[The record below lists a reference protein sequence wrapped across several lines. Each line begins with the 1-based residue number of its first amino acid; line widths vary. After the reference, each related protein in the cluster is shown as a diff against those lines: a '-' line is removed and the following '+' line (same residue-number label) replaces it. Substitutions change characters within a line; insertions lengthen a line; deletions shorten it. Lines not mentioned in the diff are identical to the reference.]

1 MSKCSF
7 DLIWRDQEA
16 KTHIL
21 AEDAICCDASTWLT
35 VLKKKKL
42 QTSKKLQLQ
51 ILEFNSVLFVWPKF
65 ITTGVSMGF
74 VEPNII
80 DSFDAGTRPHTSDVS
95 WSESWFL
102 RWCWFRSEQAS
113 IRRFGSS
120 WCCWASS
127 WRGWFHSVSLFG
139 TPALHLGLIF

>member
-1 MSKCSF
+1 M
-7 DLIWRDQEA
+7 
-16 KTHIL
+16 
-21 AEDAICCDASTWLT
+21 T

-102 RWCWFRSEQAS
+102 RWCWFQVRTS
-113 IRRFGSS
+113 IHPEVLELLMLLSIFMKR
-120 WCCWASS
+120 
-127 WRGWFHSVSLFG
+127 
-139 TPALHLGLIF
+139 LISFS